1 MTNLYLLAA
10 ILIGM
15 AFACQPAINSVAAKA
30 LGSPWPATVL
40 SVAITLLA
48 AILVMLVTKT
58 TPSAQMFAALPWW
71 IVIGGIIGV
80 LVVGGG
86 VAIVPV
92 TGVAL
97 FFVCLIAGQLIG
109 SLILDQIGAFGLEVR
124 QISLP
129 RLAGVVLTF
138 AGILLVRFSS

>member
-1 MTNLYLLAA
+1 MTNIYLA
-10 ILIGM
+10 IAVLIGV

-30 LGSPWPATVL
+30 LGSPWPATVV
-40 SVAITLLA
+40 SVAITLA
-48 AILVMLVTKT
+48 GSIAVMIATRT
-58 TPSAQMFAALPWW
+58 TPTMDMMGGLPWW

-97 FFVCLIAGQLIG
+97 FFVCLIAGQLLG
-109 SLILDQIGAFGLEVR
+109 SVFLDHLGAFGLPVREV
-124 QISLP
+124 SLA
-129 RLAGVVLTF
+129 RLAGICLTF
-138 AGILLVRFSS
+138 VGVFLVRFG